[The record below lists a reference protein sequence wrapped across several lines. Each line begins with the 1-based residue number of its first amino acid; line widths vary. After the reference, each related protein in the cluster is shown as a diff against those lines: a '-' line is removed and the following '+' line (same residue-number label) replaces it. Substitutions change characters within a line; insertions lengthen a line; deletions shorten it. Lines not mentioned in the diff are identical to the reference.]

1 MPLTPNDMR
10 TLFPI
15 APRYAYLDHA
25 AIAPLSTPVRST
37 MEVFLGRLTEEP
49 FDLAHWE
56 RLRGQVRVRVAELLA
71 VGPES
76 IAFTKNTTSG
86 LGLVAAGLDWEAGD
100 NIVGVDREF
109 PANIY
114 PWMGLKRKGVELR
127 LYRPEQGRIDL
138 KALARLCDRR
148 TRVVAISAVQFWS
161 GFRTDLDALRTA
173 LKGHDA
179 LLVVD
184 AIQAAGAMHLDLSS
198 APVDFLCAGAQKW
211 LLGPIGVGFAY
222 VGPRMLERLNPVT
235 IGTDSVV
242 RDEEYFQ
249 YDLTLKPDA
258 RRFEEAAPNYPGIL
272 GMGAAVN
279 LLLRAGSRAVE
290 EVVLRLADRLRD
302 ELPRRGYELV
312 LKPALPSERS
322 GIVSFR
328 HPRMVPAELQ
338 TRLREA
344 GVIVSLRSDF
354 LRASAHYYNSD
365 EDLDRLLEA
374 LPQ

>member
-1 MPLTPNDMR
+1 MTPSEMR
-10 TLFPI
+10 ALFPI

-49 FDLAHWE
+49 FDLLYWE
-56 RLRGQVRVRVAELLA
+56 RLRTQVRGRLAELLS

-127 LYRPEQGRIDL
+127 LYRPAQGRIDV
-138 KALARLCDRR
+138 KALTGLCDSR
-148 TRVVAISAVQFWS
+148 TRVLAISAVQFWS
-161 GFRTDLDALRTA
+161 GFRTDLATLGAA
-173 LKGHDA
+173 LKGRDV

-184 AIQAAGAMHLDLSS
+184 AIQAAGALELRLAGSG
-198 APVDFLCAGAQKW
+198 VDFLCAGAQKW
-211 LLGPIGVGFAY
+211 LLRPIGVGFAY
-222 VGPRMLERLNPVT
+222 VGPRMLERLAPVT
-235 IGTDSVV
+235 IGTESVV
-242 RDEEYFQ
+242 RDDEYFD

-279 LLLRAGSRAVE
+279 LLLRAGPPAVE
-290 EVVLRLADRLRD
+290 ATVLRLADRLRD

-312 LKPALPSERS
+312 LKPVLPAERS
-322 GIVSFR
+322 AIVSFR
-328 HPRMVPAELQ
+328 HPRMVPAEVQ

-354 LRASAHYYNSD
+354 LRASPHFYNSD

>member
-1 MPLTPNDMR
+1 MPLTPQEMR
-10 TLFPI
+10 ALYPI
-15 APRYAYLDHA
+15 TNRYAYLDHA

-100 NIVGVDREF
+100 NSV
-109 PANIY
+109 
-114 PWMGLKRKGVELR
+114 
-127 LYRPEQGRIDL
+127 
-138 KALARLCDRR
+138 
-148 TRVVAISAVQFWS
+148 
-161 GFRTDLDALRTA
+161 
-173 LKGHDA
+173 
-179 LLVVD
+179 
-184 AIQAAGAMHLDLSS
+184 
-198 APVDFLCAGAQKW
+198 
-211 LLGPIGVGFAY
+211 GVGFAY

-249 YDLTLKPDA
+249 YDLTLKPGA

-302 ELPRRGYELV
+302 ELPRRGYGLV
-312 LKPALPSERS
+312 LKPPLPSERS
-322 GIVSFR
+322 GIVAFR
-328 HPRMVPAELQ
+328 RPRMVPAALR
-338 TRLREA
+338 TRSREA
-344 GVIVSLRSDF
+344 GGIVSL
-354 LRASAHYYNSD
+354 
-365 EDLDRLLEA
+365 
-374 LPQ
+374 